1 MKIHQVAAIVIGIL
15 ILAVSFL
22 PVILAYN
29 KYDLETLGD
38 YRVINVFIY
47 PTVGVVVAGII
58 VFLSFFKGRDKE

>member
-1 MKIHQVAAIVIGIL
+1 MRKHQVAAIVVGIS

-29 KYDLETLGD
+29 TYDLETLGS

-47 PTVGVVVAGII
+47 PTIGVVVAGII
-58 VFLSFFKGRDKE
+58 VFVSFFKGRYKE